1 MANQNLVSSFLVICH
16 PSNQAARKINYSPPY
31 VCSAPFLS
39 HLILAD
45 FQRLY
50 TPSAFRAER
59 ILWRSVI
66 QLNVVRSVRT
76 ILDAISSVPPPIPT
90 DTQSP
95 TEDFEEDPLYVP
107 HELELIKL
115 RLSPLHH
122 VEALLIAK
130 LIPPSQDDAWAPIA
144 STSTSGAP
152 IIASYHHHHPAY
164 HHRPDHRWRPSQE
177 VFVRPSATSWKGALA
192 KSFPFSAGPRPNSI
206 DDDSTTTATSRDEAQ
221 QVLHACC
228 GDITVLW
235 NDPFVRDVLR
245 RRKIRLEE
253 SPGLSVFSFLSRDS
267 VCMTFTAF

>member
-1 MANQNLVSSFLVICH
+1 MSV
-16 PSNQAARKINYSPPY
+16 PR
-31 VCSAPFLS
+31 FLS
-39 HLILAD
+39 ISSPLAD

-66 QLNVVRSVRT
+66 QLNIVRSVRT
-76 ILDAISSVPPPIPT
+76 ILDAISSVPPPPAPT
-90 DTQSP
+90 DPQSP
-95 TEDFEEDPLYVP
+95 NEDSEEDPPYIP
-107 HELELIKL
+107 HELELVKL

-152 IIASYHHHHPAY
+152 IITPYHHHHPAY
-164 HHRPDHRWRPSQE
+164 HHRPDQRWRPSQE

-192 KSFPFSAGPRPNSI
+192 KSFPFPTSARPNSI
-206 DDDSTTTATSRDEAQ
+206 DDDSTSTATSRDEAQ
-221 QVLHACC
+221 QVLNACY
-228 GDITVLW
+228 GDITALW
-235 NDPFVRDVLR
+235 SDPFVREILR

-253 SPGLSVFSFLSRDS
+253 SPGLSVFSFFSCNGVRMSRLYAAS
-267 VCMTFTAF
+267 